1 MKEIFGVWGK
11 TRQIV
16 IIAITA
22 AIYAGTLIPFKPIQ
36 IVPGLTELRPASVI
50 PVLFG
55 IMFGP
60 AAAWGAAI
68 GNLIADFFGMLSPA
82 SAFGFIG
89 NFLYA
94 YLAYKIWNSMVKGEI
109 KFNEKQYIEVLI
121 LGVIFSPICALIVW
135 LGMEFLKLNLF
146 ALLFLSI
153 LINNLAISLIRSDND
168 TKAKDVLMLIFVS
181 VFLGLVSTILTLAVS
196 KFEMNLYVV
205 IAIIVLINNLI
216 MSSIGEKFTSI
227 FILASAVSSL
237 ACALTVGFGVWL
249 FKLAPFLVVFLVVF
263 INNTLM
269 ASVLGIILMKLLY
282 KRVEKTGL
290 MERE

>member
-11 TRQIV
+11 TKQIV

-89 NFLYA
+89 NFLFSYAA
-94 YLAYKIWNSMVKGEI
+94 YLIWKAMVKG
-109 KFNEKQYIEVLI
+109 
-121 LGVIFSPICALIVW
+121 
-135 LGMEFLKLNLF
+135 
-146 ALLFLSI
+146 
-153 LINNLAISLIRSDND
+153 
-168 TKAKDVLMLIFVS
+168 DV
-181 VFLGLVSTILTLAVS
+181 T
-196 KFEMNLYVV
+196 MNLKQSGV
-205 IAIIVLINNLI
+205 
-216 MSSIGEKFTSI
+216 
-227 FILASAVSSL
+227 FILASIVSSL
-237 ACALTVGFGVWL
+237 LCALTVGFGVWL
-249 FKLAPFLVVFLVVF
+249 FKLAPFQVVFLVVL
-263 INNTLM
+263 INNSLM

-290 MERE
+290 MAKE

>member
-1 MKEIFGVWGK
+1 MKEIFSVWGK
-11 TRQIV
+11 TKQIV

-36 IVPGLTELRPASVI
+36 IIPGLTELRPASVI

-89 NFLYA
+89 NFFFSYAA
-94 YLAYKIWNSMVKGEI
+94 YLIWKAMVKDEVSMN
-109 KFNEKQYIEVLI
+109 FKQA
-121 LGVIFSPICALIVW
+121 G
-135 LGMEFLKLNLF
+135 
-146 ALLFLSI
+146 
-153 LINNLAISLIRSDND
+153 
-168 TKAKDVLMLIFVS
+168 
-181 VFLGLVSTILTLAVS
+181 
-196 KFEMNLYVV
+196 
-205 IAIIVLINNLI
+205 
-216 MSSIGEKFTSI
+216 I
-227 FILASAVSSL
+227 FILASVASSL
-237 ACALTVGFGVWL
+237 LCALTVGLGVWL
-249 FKLAPFLVVFLVVF
+249 FKLAPFVVVFLVVL
-263 INNTLM
+263 INNSLM

-290 MERE
+290 LYRSADN